1 MLLGIGALMALL
13 YAVVCLMMWPYPQLV
28 DNAGGGFAQVIQI
41 TVVLVVF
48 TTIAGAATWL
58 LQKRHRLWWI
68 GEVALACAL
77 AGVLLFAWFI
87 R

>member
-58 LQKRHRLWWI
+58 LQKRHRRHQDCRLPDLHRLQN
-68 GEVALACAL
+68 AAD
-77 AGVLLFAWFI
+77 
-87 R
+87 